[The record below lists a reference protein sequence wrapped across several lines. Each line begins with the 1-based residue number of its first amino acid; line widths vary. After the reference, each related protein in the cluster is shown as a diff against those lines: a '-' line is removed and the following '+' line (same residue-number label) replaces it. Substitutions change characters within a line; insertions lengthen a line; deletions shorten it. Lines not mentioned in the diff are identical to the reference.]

1 MINHLRRQLDE
12 KDAFL
17 QAMNRTIQSVPG
29 LASQIQLPPSSGAQA
44 TEMAKSSRFP
54 GTLGVGAVH
63 NANGN
68 PGGLSSTFS
77 PRMGQPPYEHPLA
90 SGGGQGGPEVTAQQ
104 INASPYFQNRIPLAA
119 AHAGAE
125 QAAGGLSDAYGKG
138 APPMQ
143 PSSNGTSVYGGRS
156 SGNGDAGMNGRYGHL
171 ADPHMQTSQP
181 ISMGAMVSWEG
192 NASGQLFTFPSQ

>member
-1 MINHLRRQLDE
+1 MINHLRRQLDQ

-29 LASQIQLPPSSGAQA
+29 LASQIQLPPSSGAQ
-44 TEMAKSSRFP
+44 
-54 GTLGVGAVH
+54 
-63 NANGN
+63 
-68 PGGLSSTFS
+68 

-90 SGGGQGGPEVTAQQ
+90 SGGGQGRPEVTAQQ

-125 QAAGGLSDAYGKG
+125 QAARGPSDAYGKG
-138 APPMQ
+138 GPPMQ
-143 PSSNGTSVYGGRS
+143 PLSNGTSIYGGRS
-156 SGNGDAGMNGRYGHL
+156 SGNGDAGVNGRYGHL

-181 ISMGAMVSWEG
+181 TSMGAMVSWEG